1 MTESIETTEADAQP
15 WEPPTAPAA
24 TAMAPLP
31 VTAAT
36 IEGARKLL
44 ARLCNSGRVR
54 MTVPPRDDDEDM
66 ILLAIIE
73 LAALTI
79 AEPAANV
86 RTAPVQQAPDAAADV
101 RDAERYRWLRVQHWY
116 AAKLC
121 VVTDPKRTVRLGTD
135 CPSDARLDEL
145 IDAERGAAPVQLEA
159 DAAPAANAP
168 PLKGLAHFHY
178 LLEAASGYEQEG
190 VYNNITAD
198 GFGRVIAALEGARDD
213 GRAAPQP
220 TQGAPATCRLEDG
233 RCGICG
239 GNWSVCGCDGMLRR
253 AARPGAEAGKP

>member
-1 MTESIETTEADAQP
+1 MTESIETTEADARP
-15 WEPPTAPAA
+15 WEPPTAPAT
-24 TAMAPLP
+24 TAMEPLP
-31 VTAAT
+31 VTAVT
-36 IEGARKLL
+36 IEGARKIL

-66 ILLAIIE
+66 VLLAIIE

-79 AEPAANV
+79 AKPAAV
-86 RTAPVQQAPDAAADV
+86 
-101 RDAERYRWLRVQHWY
+101 LR
-116 AAKLC
+116 
-121 VVTDPKRTVRLGTD
+121 P
-135 CPSDARLDEL
+135 
-145 IDAERGAAPVQLEA
+145 APVQLEA
-159 DAAPAANAP
+159 EAAPVADAP

-178 LLEAASGYEQEG
+178 RLEAASGYEQEG

-198 GFGRVIAALEGARDD
+198 VFGRVIAALEGARDD